1 MKETKQLGEIPSVL
15 MAIHQV
21 KLHFCYE
28 QVVSEEQE
36 IEFFFKVFKQDKFKL
51 EFVLLKD
58 V

>member
-36 IEFFFKVFKQDKFKL
+36 TEFY
-51 EFVLLKD
+51 LKKKKRKS